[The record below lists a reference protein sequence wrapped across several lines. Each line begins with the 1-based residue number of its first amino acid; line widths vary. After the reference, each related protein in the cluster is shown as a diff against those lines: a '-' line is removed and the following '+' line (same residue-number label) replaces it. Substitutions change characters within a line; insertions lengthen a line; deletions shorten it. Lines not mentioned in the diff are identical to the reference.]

1 MARLTAR
8 LERLEGARA
17 RLDTRPLEELSSAEL
32 LERIARCRLRM
43 IELGG
48 DPDTVIAEA
57 EAEGRASP
65 GIGDRVRAIKLPGI
79 DCRTTIQ

>member
-1 MARLTAR
+1 MGRLTVRLDR
-8 LERLEGARA
+8 LESVRT
-17 RLDTRPLEELSSAEL
+17 RLDTRPHKELSGAEL
-32 LERIARCRLRM
+32 LERIARGRLRM

-65 GIGDRVRAIKLPGI
+65 SIGDRVRTFRLPGAL
-79 DCRTTIQ
+79 TH